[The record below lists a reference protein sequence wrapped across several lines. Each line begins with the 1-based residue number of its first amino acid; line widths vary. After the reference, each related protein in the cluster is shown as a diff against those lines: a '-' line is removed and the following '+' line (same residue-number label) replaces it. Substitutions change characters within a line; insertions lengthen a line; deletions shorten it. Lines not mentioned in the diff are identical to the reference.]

1 MNDLCFIYNIC
12 YNIIYK
18 TFFLLKKYR
27 SLCNNIVAF
36 IFVHQKT
43 VFVIILVP

>member
-1 MNDLCFIYNIC
+1 MIYVL
-12 YNIIYK
+12 YIIYVIILYIEH
-18 TFFLLKKYR
+18 FFLLKKYR